1 MVDPLSRTTPARDP
15 QASGIGQGSLRA
27 KSPLPKGERSMN
39 NTSAATTPRRE
50 AEGEDGEEE
59 KKAAGGGGNVAVYC
73 RFRPYNNKEK
83 EMGEQ

>member
-27 KSPLPKGERSMN
+27 KSPLPKGERSLN
-39 NTSAATTPRRE
+39 NTSAATTPRRL

-59 KKAAGGGGNVAVYC
+59 KKGAGGGNVAVYC
-73 RFRPYNNKEK
+73 RFRPYNKKET